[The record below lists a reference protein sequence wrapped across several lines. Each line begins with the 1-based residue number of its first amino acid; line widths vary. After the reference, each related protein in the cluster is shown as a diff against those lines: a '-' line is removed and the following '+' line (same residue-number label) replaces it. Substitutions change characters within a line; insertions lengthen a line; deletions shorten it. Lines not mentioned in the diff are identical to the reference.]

1 MTIGASLS
9 LFLLVPLLSSA
20 VAAVVPSLLV
30 RRFLML
36 AVPLAGVIG
45 SAYLLYYLTIGAGSD
60 PGVVARTASGRRGKG
75 QGCQGS

>member
-45 SAYLLYYLTIGAGSD
+45 SVQTRPLSETLRWMYEA
-60 PGVVARTASGRRGKG
+60 
-75 QGCQGS
+75 